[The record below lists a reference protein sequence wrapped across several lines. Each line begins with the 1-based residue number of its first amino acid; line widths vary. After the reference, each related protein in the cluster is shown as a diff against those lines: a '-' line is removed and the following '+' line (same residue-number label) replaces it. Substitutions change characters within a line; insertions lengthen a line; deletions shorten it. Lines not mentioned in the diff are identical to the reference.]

1 VDGKTLR
8 SGSGAPGAGLGVDGD
23 FYIDIAADTI
33 YGPKT
38 AGAWGSPTSIVGPEG
53 AEGQVGP
60 AGQDSTV
67 PGPEGPEGPEGPQG
81 IQGIPGNP
89 GADGDDGAP
98 GADGATGAP
107 GIVWSNMPSG
117 TAIWLNSGTT
127 LTNDSTQRADLTDRT
142 ECRLSF
148 ALQIA
153 GSGATT
159 QLRVQY
165 SLDGATN
172 WTDLVTVS
180 ALNVTGL
187 KASAWTALPAGAQA
201 DVFLRLVGQNGN
213 ATADPRFSPI
223 VLEVR

>member
-1 VDGKTLR
+1 VRITWGGSIA
-8 SGSGAPGAGLGVDGD
+8 SG
-23 FYIDIAADTI
+23 
-33 YGPKT
+33 
-38 AGAWGSPTSIVGPEG
+38 TS
-53 AEGQVGP
+53 
-60 AGQDSTV
+60 
-67 PGPEGPEGPEGPQG
+67 
-81 IQGIPGNP
+81 
-89 GADGDDGAP
+89 
-98 GADGATGAP
+98 P